1 MNFIEAIRACSENTT
16 MTKKKNKKMK
26 ERRTRIAEWAYVI
39 TIRLA
44 VAKSQELGGVAL
56 ALENVQ
62 KVKQFANLD

>member
-1 MNFIEAIRACSENTT
+1 